1 MLDVPK
7 GFAFCLLVSV
17 LPLSIAYALF
27 SCIQQQFIRF
37 WIFENPVETRV
48 THDSAS
54 LDEENSFPQNNLTM
68 IFFKEK
74 KIEERNFPI
83 HVLDRKANSW
93 CEEYR

>member
-1 MLDVPK
+1 MSRKDWL
-7 GFAFCLLVSV
+7 FAYFFSV
-17 LPLSIAYALF
+17 LPLSIAYELF
-27 SCIQQQFIRF
+27 SCIQQIIRF

-83 HVLDRKANSW
+83 HVLDRKGNSW